1 MNDAE
6 AKVILKNFMDAEER
20 LKAFPSKRKMKIY
33 ALIYLAGKL
42 DAEHEYTE
50 REINEVLLN
59 WHTFADPATLR
70 RELYDY
76 KFLDRSKDGR
86 VYRLAD
92 RQPLPEAL
100 GL

>member
-6 AKVILKNFMDAEER
+6 LKMMLKNFLDAKEK
-20 LKAFPSKRKMKIY
+20 LKAFPAKRKRKLY
-33 ALIYLAGKL
+33 ALIYLSGKL
-42 DAEHEYTE
+42 EMEREYTE
-50 REINEVLLN
+50 REINEVLSN
-59 WHTFADPATLR
+59 WHTFADPAMLR

-76 KFLDRSKDGR
+76 RFLDRSKDGR

-92 RQPLPEAL
+92 RQPLPEGL